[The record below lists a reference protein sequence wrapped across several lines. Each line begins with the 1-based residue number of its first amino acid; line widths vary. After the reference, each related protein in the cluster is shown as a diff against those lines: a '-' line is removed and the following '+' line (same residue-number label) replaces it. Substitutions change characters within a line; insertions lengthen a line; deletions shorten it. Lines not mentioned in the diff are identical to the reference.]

1 MEVVLTSPS
10 RLNHVL
16 FFYCWCLE
24 MDRTWMYKARR
35 TDAYFRGEVDKFI
48 QAVKTYARIE
58 KTQMIHC
65 PCRTCKNLRVFSNT
79 TIIRSHVLISGFVDN
94 YMIWNKHGEEEQ
106 PQRDNSIDNARA
118 RV

>member
-1 MEVVLTSPS
+1 
-10 RLNHVL
+10 
-16 FFYCWCLE
+16 
-24 MDRTWMYKARR
+24 MYKARR

-48 QAVKTYARIE
+48 QAAENHARIE

-106 PQRDNSIDNARA
+106 PQRERTQSMK
-118 RV
+118 